1 MRLDQFL
8 DRLASCDRSA
18 SFAQQVGSDATGR
31 YFAERA
37 ASTRVADPLLE
48 AAMHFTA
55 MHNDTPASGGKIPS
69 IVIIDDDI
77 DRWRHL
83 GSEYFYLATGL
94 GSPSTADST
103 VSVQESSLG
112 GVENSSY
119 SAGSTFDT
127 PVPGEI
133 WQVGEIVPESVECWP
148 KELQVRVL
156 ALMGAWTLLRIEQIL
171 CVLAPRMDKTTLLTF
186 ECQTSEVESVEAWLA
201 RSDDLTQLSS
211 FDTFAGRLYFI
222 EGYVGGGSNEHLR
235 LPSAKPFTPA
245 VEKNSQSFS
254 VRLLSEFPRIEHLLS
269 FPSDSGQ
276 DSVLEARSAMKFL
289 ALRKPR
295 ILADPDVPS
304 ARTFVDPNFSVRPLT
319 ITTIRDGRFNGF
331 GLVLDREDR
340 LHEESFMPPI
350 APGEF
355 TSWGRN
361 YPLDR
366 EAKAGHVG
374 FLDQQLVVQPEPG
387 VFRPRVLPKETD
399 RRIAGPVLLV
409 TGLYHHVFG
418 HWMFDVMSKLW
429 ALPWLD
435 AQGLGDAKI
444 ALPSPLTDKQREML
458 SLLGVTDERIVLLRR
473 DEWLVADQLL
483 VPSRPARIYD
493 FMAPEVFELYD
504 TLADRALE
512 AETVDS
518 SIFPKRIYV
527 ARQTK
532 AGRRRL
538 LNEAEICD
546 KLGHYGYHPI
556 EFSKLSIAEE
566 VALFRKADAIAAPH
580 GSALA
585 GMAFMRP
592 SAKVTCFFVSEWLK
606 VIRHNFTISAQ
617 RDLDV
622 TCVLGHSFGARIDF
636 SPWVVDSRLIDEA
649 LQV

>member
-1 MRLDQFL
+1 M
-8 DRLASCDRSA
+8 
-18 SFAQQVGSDATGR
+18 GR

-37 ASTRVADPLLE
+37 VSTCSADPLLE
-48 AAMHFTA
+48 AALHFVA
-55 MHNDTPASGGKIPS
+55 IHNDIPASGGKVPS
-69 IVIIDDDI
+69 IVIIDEDI

-94 GSPSTADST
+94 GCPSTADPT
-103 VSVQESSLG
+103 VSAQESSLG
-112 GVENSSY
+112 DVDSPGSPD
-119 SAGSTFDT
+119 STFET
-127 PVPGEI
+127 PIPGEI
-133 WQVGEIVPESVECWP
+133 WQAGEIVPDSVNCWA

-156 ALMGAWTLLRIEQIL
+156 ALIGALTWSRIEQIL
-171 CVLAPRMDKTTLLTF
+171 CVVASRMDKTTLLTF
-186 ECQTSEVESVEAWLA
+186 ECRTSEVESVESWLA
-201 RSDDLTQLSS
+201 RSDGFTHLSS
-211 FDTFAGRLYFI
+211 FDTINGRLYFI
-222 EGYVGGGSNEHLR
+222 EGFFGVVSADNLR
-235 LPSAKPFTPA
+235 LPSAKPFTA
-245 VEKNSQSFS
+245 SVKTNSDAFS
-254 VRLLSEFPRIEHLLS
+254 VRLLSDFPRIEDLS
-269 FPSDSGQ
+269 SLFADPGQ
-276 DSVLEARSAMKFL
+276 DAVLEARSAMKFL
-289 ALRKPR
+289 ARRKPR
-295 ILADPDVPS
+295 ILADPDVPA
-304 ARTFVDPNFSVRPLT
+304 ARPFVDPTFSVRPLT
-319 ITTIRDGRFNGF
+319 ITMLRGGRFNGF

-387 VFRPRVLPKETD
+387 LFRPRVFPKETD
-399 RRIAGPVLLV
+399 RRIDGPVLLV

-418 HWMFDVMSKLW
+418 HWLFDVMSKLW
-429 ALPWLD
+429 ALSWLE

-444 ALPSPLTDKQREML
+444 ALPSPLTDKQLEML
-458 SLLGVTDERIVLLRR
+458 SLMGVSEDRIVLLRR

-493 FMAPEVFELYD
+493 FMAPELFELYD

-512 AETVDS
+512 AEGVDS

-527 ARQTK
+527 ARQTR

-546 KLGHYGYHPI
+546 KLAHYGYQPI

-566 VALFRKADAIAAPH
+566 VALFRNADAIAAPH

-622 TCVLGHSFGARIDF
+622 TCVLGQSFGARIDI
-636 SPWVVDSRLIDEA
+636 SPWLVDARLIDAA
-649 LQV
+649 LQD